1 MNDIVMPKLSDTMTE
16 GRIVSWKK
24 KVGDAVRRGEVI
36 AEVETDKAN
45 MELESYSDGVLLEI
59 KVHPGEMAEV
69 GTVIA
74 VIGKAGEKPAE
85 TAAAPGGG
93 AEGGKGEP
101 EAPLQPETP
110 PEAKAP
116 QAEETPFE
124 AKALPEKEA
133 PAKAEAPPKGEA
145 PKGEAAPTSEAAQ
158 PQASTGEERPGKKEP
173 EAEPK
178 EPPLERAME
187 QGGFQALEP
196 GEVKGEKG
204 GEEFPAPAPA
214 EAAPSAGAPAQ
225 AAGGPAQPQEFREKA
240 APVVRRKARELG
252 IELSQVKGSGPDG
265 RILLQDLERLPQGQA
280 EAPAP
285 QEEVPAQ
292 SQQQAPAGEEPQEQP
307 KAQPPAAGQPRP
319 MSRLRAA
326 VAKVVSESWD
336 SIPHFSVT
344 MDIVMDDAD
353 SIRRQL
359 KQNGMGVTVNDLV
372 VKACALALK
381 DFPNLNAAFA
391 TGGIQFRDEINIGV
405 AVGVPDGVLM
415 PVIRGCQ
422 NLSLQE
428 ISRAA
433 KGLAEKARSNTLGEQ
448 DMSGGT
454 FSVSNL
460 GMFGI
465 SQFTAIIFPSQGAV
479 LSVGAVLDTVVVRSG
494 QPAVAK
500 VMKVTL
506 NADHRIADGALVAE
520 FLVKLKQILE
530 NPVLLLM

>member
-85 TAAAPGGG
+85 PPAAPGGG

-101 EAPLQPETP
+101 EAPLQAEAP

-116 QAEETPFE
+116 PAEKAPSE
-124 AKALPEKEA
+124 AKAPPKEA
-133 PAKAEAPPKGEA
+133 PAKGEAPPKGEGA
-145 PKGEAAPTSEAAQ
+145 PKSEAAQ
-158 PQASTGEERPGKKEP
+158 PQASAGEERPGKEEP

-196 GEVKGEKG
+196 GEVKGKKG
-204 GEEFPAPAPA
+204 GEEYAAPAPA

-225 AAGGPAQPQEFREKA
+225 AAGGAAQPQEFREKA

-252 IELSQVKGSGPDG
+252 IELSQVKGTGPDG

-285 QEEVPAQ
+285 QEGAPAQ
-292 SQQQAPAGEEPQEQP
+292 PQQQAPAGGEPQEQP

-336 SIPHFSVT
+336 SIPHFGVT
-344 MDIVMDDAD
+344 MEIMMDDAD

-359 KQNGMGVTVNDLV
+359 KQNGMGVTVNDMV

-415 PVIRGCQ
+415 PVVRGCQ

-428 ISRAA
+428 ISKAA

-494 QPAVAK
+494 QPAIAK

-506 NADHRIADGALVAE
+506 NADHRVADGALVAE

-530 NPVLLLM
+530 NPVLLLV